1 MSAASG
7 PTALAPGAAGAF
19 EGQGTARE
27 SRSPPTA
34 GSTAALGMAL
44 LLLPAVAFLGVTFL
58 APLARLFALSL
69 SSPEGAFAAY
79 REILADDI
87 YRRVFL
93 NTFAFAVL
101 VTAVAIAIGYP
112 LALALTRLSPGWRG
126 ALFACV
132 LLPLWISVLV
142 RTFAWMLL
150 LERNGPVNRLMVGS
164 GLVDQPLPLLFN
176 HSGVLIGMVHV
187 LLPYAVL
194 PIYAALA
201 RIDPALIRASEG
213 LGASRLTTFRRV
225 LLPLSLRGVATAA
238 TFVFLLSLGF
248 FITPALLGG
257 AASMTLS
264 MLIENLVN
272 ERLAWALAAAA
283 SVVLLGASLLVLAA
297 ASRFVPVRALAE
309 PAR

>member
-7 PTALAPGAAGAF
+7 PAVLAPEAAGAS
-19 EGQGTARE
+19 GQRRSAEEPRATAP
-27 SRSPPTA
+27 SVA
-34 GSTAALGMAL
+34 FGMAL
-44 LLLPAVAFLGVTFL
+44 LLLPAVLFLGATFL
-58 APLARLFALSL
+58 APLARLVALSL
-69 SSPEGAFAAY
+69 SSPDGLFAAY
-79 REILADDI
+79 REILGDEI

-101 VTAVAIAIGYP
+101 VTAVAVAVGYP
-112 LALALTRLSPGWRG
+112 LALALTRLSPGWRA

-150 LERNGPVNRLMVGS
+150 LERNGPVNRLLVGS

-176 HSGVLIGMVHV
+176 HAGVLIGMVHV

-194 PIYAALA
+194 PIYAALS
-201 RIDPALIRASEG
+201 RIDPALLRASEG

-283 SVVLLGASLLVLAA
+283 SVVLLGASLLILAA
-297 ASRFVPVRALAE
+297 ASRAVPIRALAE
-309 PAR
+309 PGR

>member
-1 MSAASG
+1 
-7 PTALAPGAAGAF
+7 LAPPSS
-19 EGQGTARE
+19 
-27 SRSPPTA
+27 SRSPVFHA
-34 GSTAALGMAL
+34 KLVGERGG
-44 LLLPAVAFLGVTFL
+44 FCGC
-58 APLARLFALSL
+58 
-69 SSPEGAFAAY
+69 
-79 REILADDI
+79 REILGDNI

-93 NTFAFAVL
+93 NTFTFAVL

-150 LERNGPVNRLMVGS
+150 LERNGPVNRFLVAS
-164 GLVDQPLPLLFN
+164 RLVDGPLPLLFN
-176 HSGVLIGMVHV
+176 HAGVLIGMVHV

-201 RIDPALIRASEG
+201 RIDPALSLASEG

-248 FITPALLGG
+248 FITPVLLGG
-257 AASMTLS
+257 SASMTLS

-272 ERLAWALAAAA
+272 ERLA
-283 SVVLLGASLLVLAA
+283 
-297 ASRFVPVRALAE
+297 
-309 PAR
+309 